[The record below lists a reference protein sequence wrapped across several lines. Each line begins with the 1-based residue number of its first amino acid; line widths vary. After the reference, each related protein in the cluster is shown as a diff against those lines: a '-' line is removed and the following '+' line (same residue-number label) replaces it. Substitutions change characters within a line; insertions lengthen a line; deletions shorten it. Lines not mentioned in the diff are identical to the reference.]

1 MRYELLFERFLAAA
15 RNEPPD
21 IDVDIESGRREE
33 VIQYVYDLHGRDHAA
48 QVANV
53 ITYRPR
59 SALRDVA
66 KALGYSTGQQ
76 DAWSKQIEHGF
87 DATEVQ
93 GVPRTGA
100 GARRRAARHPAP
112 SRRWSRARSR
122 RDDPQPTPRAR
133 RRSRSTARRWR
144 ASRDASSPPSR
155 IAVWCSASAMT
166 CLHISPR
173 RPIGQLHALSNFLPL
188 PLRRTR

>member
-1 MRYELLFERFLAAA
+1 MPSATSLLFERFLAAE
-15 RNEPPD
+15 RGEPPD

-33 VIQYVYDLHGRDHAA
+33 VIQYVYNLHGRDHAA

-87 DATEVQ
+87 DADRDR
-93 GVPRTGA
+93 G
-100 GARRRAARHPAP
+100 RAAPRC
-112 SRRWSRARSR
+112 WSSPRSCA
-122 RDDPQPTPRAR
+122 TPRG
-133 RRSRSTARRWR
+133 
-144 ASRDASSPPSR
+144 
-155 IAVWCSASAMT
+155 ISASTPA
-166 CLHISPR
+166 
-173 RPIGQLHALSNFLPL
+173 AW
-188 PLRRTR
+188 

>member
-1 MRYELLFERFLAAA
+1 MLFERFLAAA

-21 IDVDIESGRREE
+21 IDIDIESGRREE
-33 VIQYVYDLHGRDHAA
+33 VIQYVYDRHGRDHAA

-87 DATEVQ
+87 DMTVVE
-93 GVPRTGA
+93 GVPPEDVPKGVNT
-100 GARRRAARHPAP
+100 
-112 SRRWSRARSR
+112 
-122 RDDPQPTPRAR
+122 
-133 RRSRSTARRWR
+133 
-144 ASRDASSPPSR
+144 
-155 IAVWCSASAMT
+155 
-166 CLHISPR
+166 
-173 RPIGQLHALSNFLPL
+173 
-188 PLRRTR
+188 